1 MTDATDTA
9 SDTRSTFYRPDTFFG
24 VCEAI
29 AQDFGF
35 NPLWLRL
42 AFVPPVFFQPAYALA
57 AYLVLGLVVLASR
70 LMFPDRRA
78 AVDAAVVTET
88 PAAVVPVTAP
98 QQIDR
103 HEPLPLAA

>member
-1 MTDATDTA
+1 MTDTTATA
-9 SDTRSTFYRPDTFFG
+9 SEKRNTFHRPDTFFG

-29 AQDFGF
+29 GQDFGF

-57 AYLVLGLVVLASR
+57 AYIALGLVVLASR

-78 AVDAAVVTET
+78 GAEAEVKADNTAAVTPIAVPHAVDR
-88 PAAVVPVTAP
+88 
-98 QQIDR
+98 D
-103 HEPLPLAA
+103 EPLPLAA